1 MRDDDQVLLNWLET
15 LPEEALAR
23 LLALRPESLEPP
35 WPRHLRALAERIG
48 EPAAV
53 TTAIRGLPTPA
64 VQVLRALAALPVGAT
79 KETLASF
86 LGLPQDDPDLARILA
101 TLAEQGLAW
110 IDAGNHVRQPRGAE
124 DGWQRPLNLGRPLV
138 VFLKKLDFGRLKQ
151 MARTHDL
158 TLNGGKQALAER
170 LTAHLSSHDRL
181 ADIVA
186 TGPAGIEDLLRP
198 FVWDRPLGAAPGI
211 RSYAPSSEPE
221 TPVRWAA
228 DRGLLWYQDWD
239 VAEMPREVALALR
252 GRDYHAPFDPR
263 PPAVATAAVDP
274 GAVDQTAAVAAGHLL
289 DRACAL
295 LDLAAKTPLSTI
307 KTGGVG
313 QREIKRVAKLLRC
326 TEDEIRILLEVAF
339 GAGLIGEF
347 DNAVRVTPAKARWME
362 GGPAQRYAALAQ
374 AWWTSPR
381 SALRVPEGPRP
392 AALADTEYGEV
403 GVAVRR
409 ALLVALSRLPA
420 GSAADMTGLADDPG
434 GPDRFGK
441 ADPIGEAVGIT
452 GYVRWLC
459 PVYPTD
465 LVDDWI
471 PSVAAEA
478 QLLGAVAA
486 GAASTLGRA
495 LVEDGDVVT
504 TAQGL
509 LTVSCETALLGA
521 DYTAVVT
528 GPPSAEL
535 ARVLDRLADRES
547 RGTASIWRFSPATM
561 RRTLDEGFTEERILA
576 DLAAIAVGGLP
587 QPLEYLVKDAARRH
601 GEIAVTGVACVIRG
615 SDQPLL
621 AELVAHRKLAKLGLH
636 MLAPTV
642 LASGLPPEQTLAM
655 LREAGYSPVP
665 AGLDGVSTIRRADQP
680 SAGRRERENHADD
693 TGPKS
698 VKSAAPRPA
707 ETAAAVPDPRLL
719 AERLRTAPVPV
730 RLSEAETRDLVA
742 RYTGHQRGAVLG
754 QLQYYVTYG
763 VPIRVQERLE
773 DGTKTWWALRSAEV
787 EEDSLI
793 GWCPE
798 LHDYRRVRLDSI
810 LLVHQHWG

>member
-1 MRDDDQVLLNWLET
+1 
-15 LPEEALAR
+15 
-23 LLALRPESLEPP
+23 
-35 WPRHLRALAERIG
+35 
-48 EPAAV
+48 
-53 TTAIRGLPTPA
+53 
-64 VQVLRALAALPVGAT
+64 
-79 KETLASF
+79 
-86 LGLPQDDPDLARILA
+86 
-101 TLAEQGLAW
+101 
-110 IDAGNHVRQPRGAE
+110 
-124 DGWQRPLNLGRPLV
+124 
-138 VFLKKLDFGRLKQ
+138 
-151 MARTHDL
+151 
-158 TLNGGKQALAER
+158 
-170 LTAHLSSHDRL
+170 
-181 ADIVA
+181 
-186 TGPAGIEDLLRP
+186 
-198 FVWDRPLGAAPGI
+198 
-211 RSYAPSSEPE
+211 
-221 TPVRWAA
+221 
-228 DRGLLWYQDWD
+228 
-239 VAEMPREVALALR
+239 
-252 GRDYHAPFDPR
+252 
-263 PPAVATAAVDP
+263 
-274 GAVDQTAAVAAGHLL
+274 
-289 DRACAL
+289 
-295 LDLAAKTPLSTI
+295 
-307 KTGGVG
+307 
-313 QREIKRVAKLLRC
+313 
-326 TEDEIRILLEVAF
+326 
-339 GAGLIGEF
+339 
-347 DNAVRVTPAKARWME
+347 
-362 GGPAQRYAALAQ
+362 
-374 AWWTSPR
+374 
-381 SALRVPEGPRP
+381 
-392 AALADTEYGEV
+392 
-403 GVAVRR
+403 
-409 ALLVALSRLPA
+409 
-420 GSAADMTGLADDPG
+420 
-434 GPDRFGK
+434 
-441 ADPIGEAVGIT
+441 
-452 GYVRWLC
+452 
-459 PVYPTD
+459 
-465 LVDDWI
+465 
-471 PSVAAEA
+471 
-478 QLLGAVAA
+478 
-486 GAASTLGRA
+486 
-495 LVEDGDVVT
+495 
-504 TAQGL
+504 
-509 LTVSCETALLGA
+509 VSCETALLGA